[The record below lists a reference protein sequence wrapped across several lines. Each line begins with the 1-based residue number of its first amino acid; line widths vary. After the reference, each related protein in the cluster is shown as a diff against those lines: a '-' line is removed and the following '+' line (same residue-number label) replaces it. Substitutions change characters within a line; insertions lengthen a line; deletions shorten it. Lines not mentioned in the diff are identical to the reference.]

1 MWPSLLSHSWHT
13 HTTHCLILCLFPFF
27 LLSLQLS
34 FFKLFPYIL
43 IFFAKKQTMNTSSC
57 LLYMMCKLVEL
68 PFQQLK
74 VESHLCAK
82 IKTSP
87 SPILCGCMHVSLLL
101 HLLLESCF
109 VGDVGTTMDLPSKK
123 HHHHGVFKG
132 MITEAKGQPNELV
145 AQDL

>member
-1 MWPSLLSHSWHT
+1 
-13 HTTHCLILCLFPFF
+13 
-27 LLSLQLS
+27 
-34 FFKLFPYIL
+34 
-43 IFFAKKQTMNTSSC
+43 
-57 LLYMMCKLVEL
+57 
-68 PFQQLK
+68 
-74 VESHLCAK
+74 
-82 IKTSP
+82 
-87 SPILCGCMHVSLLL
+87 MHVSLLL